1 MLIGRTRGEKER
13 KDEGKVWGLSNWVN
27 RAAITELG
35 KRVEVAEDMG
45 IKCLIGLSS
54 GERTRISPRSLGLS
68 LIACW

>member
-54 GERTRISPRSLGLS
+54 GGEDSYLS
-68 LIACW
+68 